1 VNDLAGV
8 LERDFTITPLPAPTI
23 PGAPAPLLLSGD
35 DRVLNTEQTAALRAL
50 LDRHGALLIRGRSP
64 AGAAEAARF
73 AETLFPDEPVL
84 DTGEHPQ
91 ADQAEAVYRPV
102 PFDSRQTLMWHHE
115 NSFNAVCPRVLMF
128 FCRTPAVTGG
138 ATTLV
143 DSRLVY
149 QRADTAATSRLR
161 TAGIRYVRLCDEN
174 AGRSWRQLYGTDDP
188 AQAARAAAEAGEE
201 LDIHRGTARI
211 MATRPAFRTGEH
223 GIVWFNQLLHWHPA
237 ALPDDLRRLV
247 RRGAVPAF
255 RDCTHGDGTPIDDDL
270 IEHITAISQ
279 DVEYPV
285 AWQAGDVLLVNNL
298 VYAHGRHP
306 YRGTREHFVRMLGLA
321 RHQHSDAGQHRAG
334 QEG

>member
-1 VNDLAGV
+1 VNDPAGA
-8 LERDFTITPLPAPTI
+8 LERDFTLTALPVPTI

-35 DRVLNTEQTAALRAL
+35 DRALSSEQTAALRAL

-64 AGAAEAARF
+64 AVPAEAARF
-73 AETLFPDEPVL
+73 AETLFPLEPVL

-91 ADQAEAVYRPV
+91 ADQSEAVYRPV

-115 NSFNAVCPRVLMF
+115 NSFNAVFPRVLMF

-149 QRADTAATSRLR
+149 QHSDPAATGPLH
-161 TAGIRYVRLCDEN
+161 TTGIRYVRLCDEN
-174 AGRSWRQLYGTDDP
+174 AGRSWQQLYGTDDP

-201 LDIHRGTARI
+201 VDIHRGTARI
-211 MATRPAFRTGEH
+211 VATRPAFRTGAY
-223 GIVWFNQLLHWHPA
+223 GTVWFNQLLHWHPA
-237 ALPDDLRRLV
+237 ALPDELRRLV
-247 RRGAVPAF
+247 RRGVVPTF
-255 RDCTHGDGTPIDDDL
+255 RDCTHGDGTAIDDDL
-270 IEHITAISQ
+270 IEHITALSR

-306 YRGTREHFVRMLGLA
+306 YLGTREHFVRMLGHA
-321 RHQHSDAGQHRAG
+321 HHQHPDAGERRAW

>member
-1 VNDLAGV
+1 MSDPAGAV
-8 LERDFTITPLPAPTI
+8 EGDFTITPLPATTI
-23 PGAPAPLLLSGD
+23 PGAPAPLLLSGG
-35 DRVLNTEQTAALRAL
+35 DRVPSSEQAAALRAL
-50 LDRHGALLIRGRSP
+50 LDRHGVLLIRGRSP
-64 AGAAEAARF
+64 AGPAEVARF
-73 AETLFPDEPVL
+73 AETLFPLDPVFE
-84 DTGEHPQ
+84 TGEHPQ

-115 NSFNAVCPRVLMF
+115 NSFNAVFPRVLMF
-128 FCRTPAVTGG
+128 VCRTPAVTGG

-149 QRADTAATSRLR
+149 QRADAAATSRLH
-161 TAGIRYVRLCDEN
+161 TTGIRYVRLCDEN
-174 AGRSWRQLYGTDDP
+174 TGRRWQQLYGTDDS
-188 AQAARAAAEAGEE
+188 AQAARAAAAAGEE
-201 LDIHRGTARI
+201 LEIHRSTARI
-211 MATRPAFRTGEH
+211 VATRPAFRTGAH
-223 GIVWFNQLLHWHPA
+223 GTVWFNQLLHWHPA

-255 RDCTHGDGTPIDDDL
+255 RDCTHGDGTPIGDDL

-285 AWQAGDVLLVNNL
+285 PWQAGDVLLVNNL

-306 YRGTREHFVRMLGLA
+306 YRGTREHFVRMLGHA
-321 RHQHSDAGQHRAG
+321 RHQHPDAGQRRAE